1 MLSNADF
8 RLVWYVGSLAEFGRR
23 FELLL
28 LSLLML
34 QITGSDYLLLGLILV
49 FNNLARPL
57 VSLFTGDIA
66 DRFNRRKVMLAGQS
80 INLLTVSVM
89 VAAVA
94 YDLELLRPW
103 HLFAAAFIQGLTKA
117 IEDPSRRTAIFDI
130 IGSRRLVNAV
140 SLDVISH
147 NVGKML
153 GPVAAGVLL
162 DYTNYA
168 AAYAFLL
175 GAHAVNW
182 LLMARLRIP
191 DAVARAAALANPP
204 AAANPPATAATSN
217 PPAAA
222 RPPREPL
229 LHSLGEAFRA
239 AWRSPTLVGMLY
251 ITIVMNAMAFP
262 VQQFIPAIGQDYLK
276 VGATLVGLLAAADG
290 FGHLAAAGLMT
301 LAREI
306 RFHGRY
312 FTIGSVIVLLMSI
325 AFVWSPWYWVTFA
338 LLVLS
343 GIGQAGFSTM
353 QSSIMMLASPPDM
366 RGRMMGLLSVCIGL
380 GHPVGGLIV
389 GTMAAAFAVPL
400 AISVNAAAGLGL
412 LLPAM
417 AVTPL
422 LWRPLTPQTP
432 PPPTPQ
438 TPQAA

>member
-49 FNNLARPL
+49 FNNLSRPL

-168 AAYAFLL
+168 TAYAFLL

-191 DAVARAAALANPP
+191 DAVARAAANPP
-204 AAANPPATAATSN
+204 AAATSN
-217 PPAAA
+217 PPPAATNSPAVASNPPAA

-229 LHSLGEAFRA
+229 LRSLGEAFRA
-239 AWRSPTLVGMLY
+239 AWRSPTLMGMLY

-276 VGATLVGLLAAADG
+276 VGATLVGLLVAADG

-301 LAREI
+301 MSREI

-325 AFVWSPWYWVTFA
+325 VFVWSPWYWVAFT

-389 GTMAAAFAVPL
+389 GTMAGAFTVPL

-422 LWRPLTPQTP
+422 LWRPLI
-432 PPPTPQ
+432 PQ

>member
-1 MLSNADF
+1 
-8 RLVWYVGSLAEFGRR
+8 
-23 FELLL
+23 
-28 LSLLML
+28 
-34 QITGSDYLLLGLILV
+34 
-49 FNNLARPL
+49 
-57 VSLFTGDIA
+57 
-66 DRFNRRKVMLAGQS
+66 
-80 INLLTVSVM
+80 
-89 VAAVA
+89 
-94 YDLELLRPW
+94 
-103 HLFAAAFIQGLTKA
+103 
-117 IEDPSRRTAIFDI
+117 
-130 IGSRRLVNAV
+130 
-140 SLDVISH
+140 
-147 NVGKML
+147 
-153 GPVAAGVLL
+153 
-162 DYTNYA
+162 
-168 AAYAFLL
+168 
-175 GAHAVNW
+175 
-182 LLMARLRIP
+182 
-191 DAVARAAALANPP
+191 
-204 AAANPPATAATSN
+204 
-217 PPAAA
+217 
-222 RPPREPL
+222 
-229 LHSLGEAFRA
+229 
-239 AWRSPTLVGMLY
+239 
-251 ITIVMNAMAFP
+251 MNAMAFP

-432 PPPTPQ
+432 PPPAPQ

>member
-1 MLSNADF
+1 MLGNADF

-34 QITGSDYLLLGLILV
+34 QITGSDYLQLGLILV
-49 FNNLARPL
+49 FNNLSRPL

-80 INLLTVSVM
+80 INLLTVAVM

-168 AAYAFLL
+168 TAYAFLL

-191 DAVARAAALANPP
+191 DAVARAAANAVSNPT
-204 AAANPPATAATSN
+204 ATAAAN

-229 LHSLGEAFRA
+229 LRSLGEAFRA
-239 AWRSPTLVGMLY
+239 AWRSPTLMGMLY

-276 VGATLVGLLAAADG
+276 VGATLVGLLVAADG

-301 LAREI
+301 MSREI

-325 AFVWSPWYWVTFA
+325 VFVWSPWYWVAFT

-389 GTMAAAFAVPL
+389 GTMAGSFTVPL

-422 LWRPLTPQTP
+422 MWRPLTPPSP
-432 PPPTPQ
+432 PATQ

>member
-1 MLSNADF
+1 MPDNGGAAAAGCIFIRPALPNVKSRVRIARLSTCPESGRHSEQPTYPARRRRREAVILSFRESAASVLGNADF

-49 FNNLARPL
+49 FNNLSRPL

-80 INLLTVSVM
+80 INLLTVAVM

-168 AAYAFLL
+168 TAYAFLL

-191 DAVARAAALANPP
+191 DAVARAAANPP
-204 AAANPPATAATSN
+204 TTAAANSPATPATSN

-229 LHSLGEAFRA
+229 LRSLGEAFRA
-239 AWRSPTLVGMLY
+239 AWRSPTLMGMLY

-276 VGATLVGLLAAADG
+276 VGATLVGLLVAADG

-301 LAREI
+301 MAREI

-325 AFVWSPWYWVTFA
+325 VFVWSPWY
-338 LLVLS
+338 
-343 GIGQAGFSTM
+343 
-353 QSSIMMLASPPDM
+353 
-366 RGRMMGLLSVCIGL
+366 
-380 GHPVGGLIV
+380 
-389 GTMAAAFAVPL
+389 
-400 AISVNAAAGLGL
+400 
-412 LLPAM
+412 
-417 AVTPL
+417 
-422 LWRPLTPQTP
+422 
-432 PPPTPQ
+432 
-438 TPQAA
+438 

>member
-191 DAVARAAALANPP
+191 DAVARAAALANQST
-204 AAANPPATAATSN
+204 AAANPPAVTSN
-217 PPAAA
+217 PPATA

-432 PPPTPQ
+432 Q
-438 TPQAA
+438 TA

>member
-1 MLSNADF
+1 MLGNADF

-34 QITGSDYLLLGLILV
+34 QITDSNYFLLGLILV
-49 FNNLARPL
+49 FNNLSRPL

-80 INLLTVSVM
+80 INLLIVAVM

-162 DYTNYA
+162 EFSGYA
-168 AAYAFLL
+168 TAYAFLL
-175 GAHAVNW
+175 GAHIVNW

-191 DAVARAAALANPP
+191 DAEARVAANA
-204 AAANPPATAATSN
+204 AAANS
-217 PPAAA
+217 PAA
-222 RPPREPL
+222 PKREPL
-229 LHSLGEAFRA
+229 LSSLGAAFKA

-262 VQQFIPAIGQDYLK
+262 VQQFIPAIGEDYLK
-276 VGATLVGLLAAADG
+276 VGASLVGLLAAADG

-301 LAREI
+301 MAREI

-325 AFVWSPWYWVTFA
+325 AFVWSPWYWLTFT

-389 GTMAAAFAVPL
+389 GWMAAAFTVPL

-422 LWRPLTPQTP
+422 LWRPLSPQTQP
-432 PPPTPQ
+432 PAPRPQ
-438 TPQAA
+438 QAA

>member
-49 FNNLARPL
+49 FNNLSRPL

-130 IGSRRLVNAV
+130 IGRRRLVNAV

-204 AAANPPATAATSN
+204 AATNSPATAATSN

-229 LHSLGEAFRA
+229 LRSLGEAFRA

-389 GTMAAAFAVPL
+389 GMMAAAFAVPL

-422 LWRPLTPQTP
+422 LWRPLTPP
-432 PPPTPQ
+432 P
-438 TPQAA
+438 PQAA